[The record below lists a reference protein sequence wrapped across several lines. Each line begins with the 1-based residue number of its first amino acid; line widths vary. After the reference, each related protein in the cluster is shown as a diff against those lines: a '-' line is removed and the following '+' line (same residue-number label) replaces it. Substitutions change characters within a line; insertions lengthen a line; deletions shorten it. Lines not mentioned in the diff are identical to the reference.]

1 MYKILIVEDD
11 TTISTIIEEKLNK
24 WGFITLKIQN
34 FEDII
39 PDFTS
44 FQPHLVLM
52 DINLP
57 YYDGFYWCTRIRQL
71 SNVPIIFISSRDT
84 DGDKIRAISQGG
96 DDYIEK
102 PFSLDLLVAKVQAAL
117 RRAYSYSDQTLNIQ
131 QYKDMI
137 LDIER
142 LKVICGD
149 KDIELTPNEGK
160 ILAMLMRNQG
170 KVVSRTRLI
179 RALWDDE
186 SFVDDNTLTVNVNR
200 LRKKLKAIGLEG
212 YIKTSKGEGYKLI

>member
-1 MYKILIVEDD
+1 
-11 TTISTIIEEKLNK
+11 
-24 WGFITLKIQN
+24 
-34 FEDII
+34 
-39 PDFTS
+39 
-44 FQPHLVLM
+44 M

-57 YYDGFYWCTRIRQL
+57 YFDGFYWCTRIRQL

-102 PFSLDLLVAKVQAAL
+102 PFSMDLLVVKIQAAL

-137 LDIER
+137 LDIEG
-142 LKVICGD
+142 LKVICGEN
-149 KDIELTPNEGK
+149 DIELTPNEGK

>member
-1 MYKILIVEDD
+1 
-11 TTISTIIEEKLNK
+11 
-24 WGFITLKIQN
+24 
-34 FEDII
+34 
-39 PDFTS
+39 
-44 FQPHLVLM
+44 
-52 DINLP
+52 
-57 YYDGFYWCTRIRQL
+57 CTRIRQL
-71 SNVPIIFISSRDT
+71 SNIPIIFVSSRDT
-84 DGDKIRAISQGG
+84 DADKIRAISQGG

-170 KVVSRTRLI
+170 K
-179 RALWDDE
+179 
-186 SFVDDNTLTVNVNR
+186 
-200 LRKKLKAIGLEG
+200 
-212 YIKTSKGEGYKLI
+212 

>member
-1 MYKILIVEDD
+1 
-11 TTISTIIEEKLNK
+11 
-24 WGFITLKIQN
+24 
-34 FEDII
+34 
-39 PDFTS
+39 
-44 FQPHLVLM
+44 M

-57 YYDGFYWCTRIRQL
+57 YYDGFYWCTRIRQF
-71 SNVPIIFISSRDT
+71 SNIPIIFISSRDT

-102 PFSLDLLVAKVQAAL
+102 PFSMDLLVAKVQAAL

-137 LDIER
+137 FDIER
-142 LKVICGD
+142 LRVICGEE
-149 KDIELTPNEGK
+149 DIELTPNEGK
-160 ILAMLMRNQG
+160 ILAMLIRNQG
-170 KVVSRTRLI
+170 KIVSRTRLI

-200 LRKKLKAIGLEG
+200 LRRKLKAIGLEG

>member
-137 LDIER
+137 LDIEG